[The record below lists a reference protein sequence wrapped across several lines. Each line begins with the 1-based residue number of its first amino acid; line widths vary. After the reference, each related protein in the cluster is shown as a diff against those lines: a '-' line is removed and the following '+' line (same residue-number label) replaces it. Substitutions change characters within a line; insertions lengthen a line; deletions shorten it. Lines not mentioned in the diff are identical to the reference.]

1 MAEPLLNICNL
12 NTYYGKSHIIHNLSL
27 QVGRC
32 ECVAILGRNGM
43 GKTTLL
49 RSIIGLKLVTR
60 YGSIRFNGEEL
71 IAKKTHEIAKRGVG
85 YIPQGWQLFPSLS
98 VDEHLRFA
106 YRSRCGNSGFTWTSG
121 AVYDL
126 FPELAKRKQ
135 VGGTKLSGG
144 EQQMLAIGRALVT
157 NPNLVLMDE
166 PSEGLAPNVIQ
177 RVIEACKHMAD
188 KGVSLLLIEQNLEM
202 AKAIAKRVYIMSS
215 GYIVYEALMKEFAA
229 DRKLQRQYLG
239 V

>member
-1 MAEPLLNICNL
+1 MVEPLLNIYDL
-12 NTYYGKSHIIHNLSL
+12 NSYYGKSHIIHNLSL

-49 RSIIGLKLVTR
+49 RSILGLKLVTR
-60 YGSIRFNGEEL
+60 NGSIRFNGEEL
-71 IAKKTHEIAKRGVG
+71 IAKKTYEIARKGVG

-157 NPNLVLMDE
+157 NPNLILMDE

-177 RVIEACKHMAD
+177 RVIEVCKHMAD
-188 KGVSLLLIEQNLEM
+188 KGVSLLLIEQNLEV
-202 AKAIAKRVYIMSS
+202 AKKIAKRVYIMSS
-215 GYIVYEALMKEFAA
+215 GYIAYEASMKEFTA
-229 DRKLQRQYLG
+229 DRKLQHQYLG